1 MERFDGIGGR
11 GVFVIKEIQGLVAI
25 GSVRVRVESVGYIE
39 VHTQLK
45 SERAQ
50 AWLTWCPDVEQ
61 TTHAFLE

>member
-11 GVFVIKEIQGLVAI
+11 GVFLIKEIQGLVAI

-45 SERAQ
+45 SKRAQ
-50 AWLTWCPDVEQ
+50 AWLT
-61 TTHAFLE
+61 